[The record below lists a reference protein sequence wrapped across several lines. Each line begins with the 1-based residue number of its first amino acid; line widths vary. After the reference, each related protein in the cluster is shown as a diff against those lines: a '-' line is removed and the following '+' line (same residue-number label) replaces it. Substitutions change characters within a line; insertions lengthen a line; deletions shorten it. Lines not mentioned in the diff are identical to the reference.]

1 MYRAEVSL
9 HSVSR
14 HTTCMH
20 VHVQYSSHVTSRASA
35 SDSHLNCERVTFY
48 TRA

>member
-14 HTTCMH
+14 HATCMH
-20 VHVQYSSHVTSRASA
+20 VHVYVYSLAANITASKVL
-35 SDSHLNCERVTFY
+35 SPTL
-48 TRA
+48 